1 VFEKFSNCRRH
12 VIRTDATFYDSEPT
26 RDLSPVIA
34 RYNRD
39 HTARSCNTITKPLYS
54 PTGFLHARQPVLVH
68 KLARILSEAR
78 SPKPIPFFRRRDIEA
93 LFGLKKRQAVNLMHR
108 IGAIRVS
115 RELAVDKRDLIAW
128 LEQMLENPSVSIEQ
142 RRHERVIDRIVELKA
157 ETAARAIK
165 IVLPEPKQT
174 VQLPEG
180 VSLEPGL
187 LTISF
192 DNEQQ
197 LLERLFLLARV
208 LATQPHVLSAAS
220 RPR

>member
-1 VFEKFSNCRRH
+1 MPDNPS
-12 VIRTDATFYDSEPT
+12 Y
-26 RDLSPVIA
+26 
-34 RYNRD
+34 
-39 HTARSCNTITKPLYS
+39 
-54 PTGFLHARQPVLVH
+54 VH
-68 KLARILSEAR
+68 KLAGILAEAR

-142 RRHERVIDRIVELKA
+142 RRHERVIDRIIELKA

-165 IVLPEPKQT
+165 IVLPDPKGPL
-174 VQLPEG
+174 QLPDG

-192 DNEQQ
+192 DNDQQ

-208 LATQPHVLSAAS
+208 LATQPQVLSAVS
-220 RPR
+220 LPR